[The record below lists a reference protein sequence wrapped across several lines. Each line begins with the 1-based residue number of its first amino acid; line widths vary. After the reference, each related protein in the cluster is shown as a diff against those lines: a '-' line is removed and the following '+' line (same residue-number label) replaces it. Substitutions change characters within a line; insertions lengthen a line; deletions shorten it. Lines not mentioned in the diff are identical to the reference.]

1 MIGNYLKIAVRTL
14 WKNKGIAAINVVSLS
29 VGLACFTLF
38 LLHVVDEFS
47 FDRFHTKAD
56 RIFRVYENIQAGI
69 AGDEAV
75 KDFYMPSPLG
85 PALKSDLTEV
95 KAFMRFR
102 GWGEPFVRA
111 PKGVVNEKVDFADA
125 ACFELFSF
133 PFLYG
138 DPAAA
143 FVQPNSVVLT
153 EKKALQLFGEANPT
167 GKILEIKLEKD
178 FEPFIVTGVL
188 KDLPSNSSIKFDLLL
203 PFERFVLTDQG
214 KRSEGNW
221 NRSSMQTFI
230 ELQPGSGLP
239 QDSAR
244 LAQFY
249 QKYYP
254 DVEKTLRQKGTWTK
268 AGVPVTFGLQALLT
282 MRGDIS
288 ESAGELTNPQ
298 KAMILLGIGAMILL
312 IACINFTTLAIGRS
326 AGRAREIGVR
336 KVIGANRRQL
346 SLQFMTEAFLLSVCS
361 MVLGAALAWWLLPVF
376 NELAD
381 KELAFDFQQFPELW
395 WLLPGVTLL
404 AGALSGSYPAF
415 VLSGFS
421 PMETLKSKFKV
432 GGENWF
438 TRSLVSFQFVLSIG
452 LMTCTFVMLK
462 QLDFLQS
469 KSPGFEKENV
479 VVVNA
484 EGVDNPKKTFE
495 RFSQTLAG
503 RPEILAVS
511 GAELS
516 MGAEAGWSRSG
527 FDYKEKEISIYEYF
541 VDPNYQQVLG
551 LQLLAGRN
559 FDLKFASDTLTS
571 VIINEA
577 ALREFGWTLENAVGQ
592 VMTGYFEEEPSKNPI
607 VIGVV
612 KDYNFRSLHRQV
624 EPMLFQMFSSY
635 YPLQYFARIAPGDP
649 EKALAQLS
657 EAWAAAEP
665 VLPFRYNFLD
675 DSLNTFYKSDQRW
688 SNIVSIAGGIS
699 IFLACLGLFG
709 LAALAV
715 VNRTKEIGIRK
726 VLGASVPGISTL
738 LAKDFLKLVLI
749 AIVIA
754 SPLAYWAMDRWLA
767 DFAYRIDIQWWMFA
781 LAGLAAVVI
790 AFLTVSFQ
798 SVKAALANPVK
809 SLRSE

>member
-56 RIFRVYENIQAGI
+56 QIFRVYEAIEAGI

-85 PALKSDLTEV
+85 PALKADLTEV

-102 GWGEPFVRA
+102 GWGEPFVRT
-111 PKGVVNEKVDFADA
+111 PKSVVNEKVDFADA
-125 ACFELFSF
+125 AIFGMFSF

-138 DPAAA
+138 DPATALA
-143 FVQPNSVVLT
+143 QPNNVVLT

-167 GKILEIKLEKD
+167 GKTLEIKLEKE
-178 FEPFIVTGVL
+178 FVPFVVTGVL
-188 KDLPSNSSIKFDLLL
+188 KDLPSNSSIKFDVLL
-203 PFERFVLTDQG
+203 PFERFALTDQG

-230 ELQPGSGLP
+230 ELQPGSGLA
-239 QDSAR
+239 QDNAR
-244 LAQFY
+244 LTQFY

-268 AGVPVTFGLQALLT
+268 AGVPITFGLQALLSIRT
-282 MRGDIS
+282 DAS
-288 ESAGELTNPQ
+288 ESDGELTHPQ
-298 KAMILLGIGAMILL
+298 KAMILLGIGGMILL

-346 SLQFMTEAFLLSVCS
+346 SQQFLTEAFLLSVCS
-361 MVLGAALAWWLLPVF
+361 MVLGAALAAWLLPVF
-376 NELAD
+376 NELSG

-395 WLLPGVTLL
+395 WLLPGVTLM
-404 AGALSGSYPAF
+404 AAALSGSYPAF

-421 PMETLKSKFKV
+421 PMQTLKSKFKV

-438 TRSLVSFQFVLSIG
+438 TRSLVSFQFVLSVG
-452 LMTCTFVMLK
+452 LMACTFVMLK

-469 KSPGFEKENV
+469 QSPGFEKENV

-484 EGVDNPKKTFE
+484 EGADEPNKTFA
-495 RFSQTLAG
+495 RFRQALANQ
-503 RPEILAVS
+503 PEIRGVS

-516 MGAEAGWSRSG
+516 LGAEAGWSRSG
-527 FDYKEKEISIYEYF
+527 FDYQEREISIYEYF
-541 VDPNYQQVLG
+541 VDPDYLEVLG
-551 LQLLAGRN
+551 LQLLTGRN
-559 FDLKFASDTLTS
+559 FDLKFATDTLTS
-571 VIINEA
+571 VIVNEA
-577 ALREFGWTLENAVGQ
+577 AVREFGWTTENAVGQ
-592 VMTGYFEEEPSKNPI
+592 VMTGYFEDEPAKNPV

-612 KDYNFRSLHRQV
+612 KDYNFRSLHQEV
-624 EPMLFQMFSSY
+624 EPMMFQMFSSY
-635 YPLQYFARIAPGDP
+635 QPFQYFVRIAPGNP
-649 EKALAQLS
+649 EKALAQLN
-657 EAWAAAEP
+657 EAWIAVEP

-675 DSLNTFYKSDQRW
+675 DSLDTFYKSDQRW
-688 SNIVSIAGGIS
+688 STIVSIAGGIS

-726 VLGASVPGISTL
+726 VLGASVSGISTL
-738 LAKDFLKLVLI
+738 LAKDFLKLVFI
-749 AIVIA
+749 AIAIA

-767 DFAYRIDIQWWMFA
+767 DFAYRIEIQWWMFA
-781 LAGLAAVVI
+781 LAGMAAVLI

-798 SVKAALANPVK
+798 SVRAGLANPVK